1 MNAIEI
7 EHQLYLLSN
16 EISDYNKKIKDCQDE
31 IKDNLDMKNDARKSV
46 QELFKQLKENYSLGN
61 YEEVE
66 ELKSKYNY
74 LLNT

>member
-1 MNAIEI
+1 MNATEI

-16 EISDYNKKIKDCQDE
+16 EIFDYNKKIKDCKEE
-31 IKDNLDMKNDARKSV
+31 IKDNLDMKNDARKSI
-46 QELFKQLKENYSLGN
+46 QELFKLLKENYSLGN

-66 ELKSKYNY
+66 ELKSKYSY